1 MVAVSVASV
10 HGTVPLALMSFWMRM
25 PPHSGWLC
33 LAAFCLLATASP
45 QPARGQVA
53 VFVDPAWATLSR
65 NDVVP
70 APLIADLL
78 ARHVTVTRLS
88 ADDLGTPTVLDAAKL
103 PVLVLPDTDA
113 LPADALPALQT
124 FRRAGGCLVM
134 FRDPFAKVAVRTADG
149 PTGRSQWNT
158 APATEAQRSAA
169 ADILLLRT
177 AGTVRHDRPCSR
189 TVTANPLGIT
199 PAMLESGLPNQQRL
213 DPKSLPADDELI
225 PLVMVEQEGQGPALP
240 IAAAIRRQCPRAK
253 GARDIWLGQTVW
265 NLDGRERW
273 FAEQLLVRGVLWCLK
288 EKGLAS
294 AADVAAAHGRLDA
307 TAKPPPPP
315 RDLPITR
322 TPRPWSDSRHG
333 GDSLVPRS
341 PPPAKRL
348 AAIDLSRLPL
358 DERAAVCCLQG
369 LTSRRQPSIWLL
381 RSGGPHDQDRFWL
394 DEHVR
399 QGQIEGYDMVAD
411 WTALVKQ
418 HAAQIKGAVIADP
431 ACDRSDVIAMNV
443 AACEDLLLCTPAL
456 AEKLGL
462 PVKVDLRGRFTSYL
476 DGLEWVWGT
485 YRDQLSRHAINYFH
499 PARLAWGNVDQCYQW
514 RIPMVWTAYKDD
526 AFARGADPARE
537 HDLVARML
545 AAMDTHS
552 IVTGWPSFGPRLGVD
567 EYIAVMQATPYS
579 HGYVPSDGLANMSVM
594 SGVRP
599 PEITRPAPPPAPPV
613 EPGKIYLSLVISDGD
628 NLSPWI
634 EYFRQH
640 YFAADTPD
648 LPLGITIGPTI
659 RDAMPA
665 ATRWYVEQARPGIEF
680 LCGVSGAT
688 YVSPE
693 VFATRLTDPEAA
705 WNLFFTDTARSMQ
718 ALGLKTLN
726 ISPRGEPLADR
737 YARALPFCHSI
748 INSWT
753 RRSDDPDALVEQLPS
768 GMPAFWSSTPG
779 ALRFDPPADQDGGA
793 AMARAFYGDLDG
805 VVARRLADG
814 EPVFVSSLL
823 SCWEW
828 KKKPLAQLLAQKP
841 DHVVFVTPA
850 QLAALAKQVPQRP
863 QGEWIGFNQPVERR
877 LPATG
882 AESRLDWAD
891 VGWFWTGETAAT
903 GQRCFRWTI
912 TLPEQPQIRSA
923 WMQMTADDAAH
934 LFINGHR
941 RSEATNWAQPVERE
955 ISEYLRPGTNVIGI
969 GARNGGG
976 AAGWAV
982 KIVVELADGAVREFT
997 PQAADVR
1004 WTDDGDPDGRWAA
1017 PETSA
1022 TAWKTATRLGD
1033 AGMPPWGPIR
1043 STGFLAGTNQTA
1055 PAPLLRKTFT
1065 VTKPVRRATLHI
1077 SGLGCHETFCNG
1089 GKVGDAVLGPAM
1101 TQYDKT
1107 VPYVEHDVTR
1117 MVKPGRNAIGAM
1129 LGHGWFA
1136 ETVKTA
1142 WNFDQ
1147 SPWKDRP
1154 KALITLRL
1162 EYDDGSTQTIVSDG
1176 SWKAAYGPVLV
1187 DAFMN
1192 GEVYDARAEQTGWA
1206 TAEFDDS
1213 SWATAETMKPPT
1225 GRLRRETIA
1234 PMRVTQTLPAV
1245 KLTETRP
1252 GIWLYD
1258 FGENIAGWARLRV
1271 RGPAGQE
1278 IRLRFGEQLRDGRI
1292 DRELGGLIWSGW
1304 FQQDRYVLKGAGLEE
1319 WEPRFTYHGFRYV
1332 EVEGWPGTPELGSIE
1347 ARFVH
1352 TAFPSAGSFE
1362 CSDPLLNAIHAAVRR
1377 SYRGNFHG
1385 FPTDCPTREKK
1396 GWTGDAHLA
1405 CAQAMF
1411 NFDNAAGYRK
1421 WMGDFIDVQDGDG
1434 RLKNVCPTA
1443 GWGGEAS
1450 DWNVAAVLIPWTVHE
1465 FTGDRTIVA
1474 LSYPMMKKW
1483 VDFHARQSPDFII
1496 KDGVSDWSP
1505 AKTRTPKEITSTCL
1519 YHGAVEQLARMADLL
1534 GKTDDAKH
1542 YRTLAMSI
1550 REAFVREFVKPDGT
1564 VGEGSQSAQACALH
1578 FGLLPEPLRPS
1589 AAATLSAAVTAANDH
1604 VDVGI
1609 LGSKALFRALS
1620 DHGHHEQAL
1629 RVVRQKTAPGYGW
1642 MIEKGC
1648 TTLTEDWW
1656 GGGSLNHIM
1665 FGDIGAWFYEY
1676 LAGIRPD
1683 PEQPG
1688 FAHFFLQ
1695 PMPAGDL
1702 AWVKAEHHSPRGL
1715 IRSGWERKP
1724 DGSYAASFT
1733 VPANATATVVLPDG
1747 RRADVGPGDHAFSWR

>member
-1 MVAVSVASV
+1 MDFIFRHRAGRFHAAAVLMLIA
-10 HGTVPLALMSFWMRM
+10 AL
-25 PPHSGWLC
+25 
-33 LAAFCLLATASP
+33 
-45 QPARGQVA
+45 QQARGQVA
-53 VFVDPAWATLSR
+53 VFVDPDWATLSR

-78 ARHVTVTRLS
+78 AKHVSVTRLS
-88 ADDLGTPTVLDAAKL
+88 ADDLGNPAKLDATKL

-113 LPADALPALQT
+113 LPEAAIPALEI
-124 FRRAGGCLVM
+124 FRKAGGCLVT
-134 FRDPFAKVAVRTADG
+134 FRDPFAKVAVRVAKPEPGQPRWT
-149 PTGRSQWNT
+149 T
-158 APATEAQRSAA
+158 APATEAQRSEA
-169 ADILLLRT
+169 ADLLLLRT
-177 AGTVRHDRPCSR
+177 AGTVRHDRPCTC
-189 TVTANPLGIT
+189 TVPANPLGIT
-199 PAMLESGLPNQQRL
+199 QAMLESNLPNQQRL
-213 DPKSLPADDELI
+213 DPKSLPAGDELI

-240 IAAAIRRQCPRAK
+240 IAAAIRRRCPQAK
-253 GARDIWLGQTVW
+253 GASDIWLGQTVW
-265 NLDGRERW
+265 NLDGHERW
-273 FAEQLLVRGVLWCLK
+273 FAEQLLVRGVLWCLQ
-288 EKGLAS
+288 EKGLKTAP
-294 AADVAAAHGRLDA
+294 DVAAVHAKLDA
-307 TAKPPPPP
+307 IPKPAPLP
-315 RDLPITR
+315 RNLPITR
-322 TPRPWSDSRHG
+322 TPRPW
-333 GDSLVPRS
+333 GDSLMPRS

-348 AAIDLSRLPL
+348 AAVDLSRLPL
-358 DERAAVCCLQG
+358 DERAALCCLQG

-394 DEHVR
+394 DQHVH
-399 QGQIEGYDMVAD
+399 QGLIDGYDMVAD
-411 WTALVKQ
+411 WTTLVRD
-418 HAAQIKGAVIADP
+418 HAAEIKGAVIADP

-456 AEKLGL
+456 AQKLGL
-462 PVKVDLRGRFTSYL
+462 PVKVDLRGRFTCYL
-476 DGLEWVWGT
+476 EGMEWVWAT
-485 YRDQLSRHAINYFH
+485 YGDRLSRHAINYFH

-526 AFARGADPARE
+526 AFAKGADPARE
-537 HDLVARML
+537 HELVARML
-545 AAMDTHS
+545 ATLDTHS

-594 SGVRP
+594 SGATPPEVTRP
-599 PEITRPAPPPAPPV
+599 PQPPAPAV

-628 NLSPWI
+628 NLSPWMD
-634 EYFRQH
+634 YFRQH

-648 LPLGITIGPTI
+648 LPFGITIGPTI
-659 RDAMPA
+659 REAMPA
-665 ATRWYVEQARPGIEF
+665 ATRWYAEQARPGVEF

-705 WNLFFTDTARSMQ
+705 WKLFFSDTARSMQ

-726 ISPRGEPLADR
+726 VSPRGEPLADR
-737 YARALPFCHSI
+737 YARGLPFCHSI
-748 INSWT
+748 INSWN
-753 RRSDDPDALVEQLPS
+753 RRSDDPDALVEQLPC
-768 GMPAFWSSTPG
+768 GMPAFWSSTP
-779 ALRFDPPADQDGGA
+779 ATLRFDPPADKDGGA
-793 AMARAFYGDLDG
+793 AMARAFYGDLDVLVG
-805 VVARRLADG
+805 RRLADR

-828 KKKPLAQLLAQKP
+828 KKEPLKQLVAQKP

-850 QLAALAKQVPQRP
+850 QLAALAKQAPRKP
-863 QGEWIGFNQPVERR
+863 EGEWIGFNQPVERR

-882 AESRLDWAD
+882 AESRLDWKG
-891 VGWFWTGETAAT
+891 VGWFWTGEASRATDPAAT
-903 GQRCFRWTI
+903 GRRAFHWNVR
-912 TLPEQPQIRSA
+912 LPERGESAIRAAWVQITGDDR
-923 WMQMTADDAAH
+923 AD
-934 LFINGHR
+934 LYINGHR
-941 RSEATNWAQPVERE
+941 RCEATNWAKPVERE
-955 ISEYLRPGTNVIGI
+955 VTEYLRPGQNVLGI
-969 GARNGGG
+969 AGSNGGG
-976 AAGWAV
+976 AAGWAL
-982 KIVVELADGAVREFT
+982 KLVVELADGRVLELS
-997 PQAADVR
+997 PGSGDVL
-1004 WTDDGDPDGRWAA
+1004 WTDTADPEGKWAA
-1017 PETSA
+1017 PETS
-1022 TAWKTATRLGD
+1022 TAGWKSAVRLGD
-1033 AGMPPWGPIR
+1033 VGIAPWGAVKP
-1043 STGFLAGTNQTA
+1043 TGFLPGSNQPA
-1055 PAPLLRKTFT
+1055 PAPLLRTTFM
-1065 VTKPVRRATLHI
+1065 VEKPVKRATLQS
-1077 SGLGCHETFCNG
+1077 SGLGCHDVLCNG
-1089 GKVGDAVLGPAM
+1089 AKVGDAVLGPAM

-1107 VPYVEHDVTR
+1107 VPYVEHDVTGL
-1117 MVKPGRNAIGAM
+1117 MKLGRNAIGVM

-1136 ETVKTA
+1136 ETVNTA
-1142 WNFDQ
+1142 WNFDH

-1154 KALITLRL
+1154 KALVTLRL
-1162 EYDDGSTQTIVSDG
+1162 EYEDGSEQTIVSDA
-1176 SWKAAYGPVLV
+1176 SWKAAYGPMLV

-1192 GEVYDARAEQTGWA
+1192 GEVYDARAEQPGWA

-1213 SWATAETMKPPT
+1213 SWALAETMKPPA
-1225 GRLRRETIA
+1225 GRLRRETID

-1245 KLTETRP
+1245 KLTESRP
-1252 GIWLYD
+1252 GVWLYD
-1258 FGENIAGWARLRV
+1258 FGENIAGWARIRV

-1304 FQQDRYVLKGAGLEE
+1304 FQQDRYVLKGDGLEE

-1332 EVEGWPGTPELGSIE
+1332 EVEGWPGTPELSSVE

-1352 TAFPSAGSFE
+1352 TDFPSAGSFE

-1421 WMGDFIDVQDGDG
+1421 WMGDFTDVQDSEG

-1450 DWNVAAVLIPWTVHE
+1450 DWNVAAIVVPWTVFE

-1474 LSYPMMKKW
+1474 ASYPMMKKW
-1483 VDFHARQSPDFII
+1483 ADFHARQCPDFII

-1519 YHGAVEQLARMADLL
+1519 YYGAVERLARMADLL
-1534 GKTDDAKH
+1534 GKTDDAAR
-1542 YRTLAMSI
+1542 YRQLAAAT

-1578 FGLLPEPLRPS
+1578 FGLLPEALRPL
-1589 AAATLSAAVTAANDH
+1589 AAAKLSAAVTAANDH

-1629 RVVRQKTAPGYGW
+1629 RIVLQKTAPGYGC

-1665 FGDIGAWFYEY
+1665 FGDVGAWFYEY

-1683 PEQPG
+1683 PAQPG
-1688 FAHFFLQ
+1688 FEHFFLH

-1702 AWVKAEHHSPRGL
+1702 ASVKAEHRSPLGL
-1715 IRSGWERKP
+1715 IRSAWKRQT
-1724 DGSYAASFT
+1724 DGGFTASFT
-1733 VPANATATVVLPDG
+1733 VPVNATATVLLPDG
-1747 RRADVGPGDHAFSWR
+1747 RRTDVGPGDHTFSWR